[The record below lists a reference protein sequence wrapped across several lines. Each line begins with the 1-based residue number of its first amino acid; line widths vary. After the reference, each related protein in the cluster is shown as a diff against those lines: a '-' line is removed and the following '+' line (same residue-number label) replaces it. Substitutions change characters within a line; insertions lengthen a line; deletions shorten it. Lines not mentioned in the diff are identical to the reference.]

1 MLDIIDDLSISGF
14 AICAKV
20 KRISQDTRWKNM
32 LRVEES
38 DSSDSEKCEKKEYV
52 VEEGSSIFPLDED
65 WDDDVDDVHDD
76 DDKVK
81 VKSCCHCFSFDGR
94 FANE

>member
-1 MLDIIDDLSISGF
+1 MKQH
-14 AICAKV
+14 AKLYGTLPTA
-20 KRISQDTRWKNM
+20 KKS
-32 LRVEES
+32 RVEESDSSAS
-38 DSSDSEKCEKKEYV
+38 DSSDSEKCDKKEYV

>member
-1 MLDIIDDLSISGF
+1 MKQH
-14 AICAKV
+14 AKLYGTLPTA
-20 KRISQDTRWKNM
+20 KKT
-32 LRVEES
+32 RVEES
-38 DSSDSEKCEKKEYV
+38 DSSASDSEKFEKKEYV

>member
-1 MLDIIDDLSISGF
+1 MKKH
-14 AICAKV
+14 AKLYGTLPTA
-20 KRISQDTRWKNM
+20 KKS
-32 LRVEES
+32 RVGES

-65 WDDDVDDVHDD
+65 WDDGVDDVHDD

-94 FANE
+94 FGNE

>member
-1 MLDIIDDLSISGF
+1 MKQH
-14 AICAKV
+14 AKLYGTLPTA
-20 KRISQDTRWKNM
+20 KKS
-32 LRVEES
+32 RVEES
-38 DSSDSEKCEKKEYV
+38 DSSASDSSDSEKKEYV
-52 VEEGSSIFPLDED
+52 VEEGSSIFPHDED

-81 VKSCCHCFSFDGR
+81 VKSCCHCFSFDGL

>member
-1 MLDIIDDLSISGF
+1 MYGTLPT
-14 AICAKV
+14 AK
-20 KRISQDTRWKNM
+20 KS
-32 LRVEES
+32 RVEESDSSAS

-76 DDKVK
+76 ENKVK
-81 VKSCCHCFSFDGR
+81 VFFVRRSFR
-94 FANE
+94 Q

>member
-1 MLDIIDDLSISGF
+1 
-14 AICAKV
+14 
-20 KRISQDTRWKNM
+20 M

-52 VEEGSSIFPLDED
+52 VEGSSIFPLDED

-94 FANE
+94 FASE

>member
-1 MLDIIDDLSISGF
+1 
-14 AICAKV
+14 
-20 KRISQDTRWKNM
+20 M

-52 VEEGSSIFPLDED
+52 VEEDSSIFPLDED
-65 WDDDVDDVHDD
+65 WDDDVDDVYDD

-81 VKSCCHCFSFDGR
+81 VKSCSHCFPFHGR
-94 FANE
+94 FASE